1 MRRLGVPATAR
12 ASFYIYNAH
21 DDVDALI
28 DGTRQSERVVRLSL
42 EELYKE
48 VILDHY
54 RTPRNKG
61 RLDPHDVALER
72 NNPLCGDE
80 IELFLKFDGDAVEG
94 IAFEG
99 KGCSI
104 SQASASM
111 MTEKVKG
118 LDAKEAARARRVDQ
132 AHDGRRGG
140 GRPQR
145 PRRPRLAEGR
155 REVPGAHQVRPARL
169 EHPAKRPWTATAPL
183 IDRGF
188 AT

>member
-1 MRRLGVPATAR
+1 
-12 ASFYIYNAH
+12 
-21 DDVDALI
+21 
-28 DGTRQSERVVRLSL
+28 VVHLSL
-42 EELYKE
+42 DELYKE

-80 IELFLKFDGDAVEG
+80 IELFVKFDGDKVGG

-118 LDAKEAARARRVDQ
+118 LGAKDATELTESIKRMMAGEEEGDPKALGDLVSLKGVVKYPVRIKCALLGWNTLQEA
-132 AHDGRRGG
+132 
-140 GRPQR
+140 
-145 PRRPRLAEGR
+145 LEEGNHKP
-155 REVPGAHQVRPARL
+155 E
-169 EHPAKRPWTATAPL
+169 
-183 IDRGF
+183 
-188 AT
+188 

>member
-1 MRRLGVPATAR
+1 
-12 ASFYIYNAH
+12 
-21 DDVDALI
+21 
-28 DGTRQSERVVRLSL
+28 VVRLSL

-54 RTPRNKG
+54 RAPRNKG

-80 IELFLKFDGDAVEG
+80 IELYVKFNGDSVEG
-94 IAFEG
+94 VAFEG

-118 LDAKEAARARRVDQ
+118 LPVKDAIGVTESIKRMMAGEEEGDANTLGDLISLKGVVKYPVRIKCALLGWNTLLEA
-132 AHDGRRGG
+132 
-140 GRPQR
+140 
-145 PRRPRLAEGR
+145 
-155 REVPGAHQVRPARL
+155 L
-169 EHPAKRPWTATAPL
+169 EESES
-183 IDRGF
+183 
-188 AT
+188 

>member
-1 MRRLGVPATAR
+1 
-12 ASFYIYNAH
+12 
-21 DDVDALI
+21 
-28 DGTRQSERVVRLSL
+28 VVHLSL

-54 RTPRNKG
+54 RAPRNKG

-80 IELFLKFDGDAVEG
+80 IELYVKFDGETLEG

-118 LDAKEAARARRVDQ
+118 LPVKDAV
-132 AHDGRRGG
+132 G
-140 GRPQR
+140 
-145 PRRPRLAEGR
+145 LAESIKKMMAG
-155 REVPGAHQVRPARL
+155 EEEGDQKDLGDLISLKGVVKYPVRIKCALLGWNTLL
-169 EHPAKRPWTATAPL
+169 EAL
-183 IDRGF
+183 EESGS
-188 AT
+188 

>member
-1 MRRLGVPATAR
+1 M
-12 ASFYIYNAH
+12 
-21 DDVDALI
+21 
-28 DGTRQSERVVRLSL
+28 SL

-54 RTPRNKG
+54 RAPRNKG

-80 IELFLKFDGDAVEG
+80 IELFVNFDGDTVADVK
-94 IAFEG
+94 FDG

-118 LDAKEAARARRVDQ
+118 ASIKDAS
-132 AHDGRRGG
+132 G
-140 GRPQR
+140 
-145 PRRPRLAEGR
+145 LAESVKRLMAG
-155 REVPGAHQVRPARL
+155 EQEGDPKVLGDLVSLKGVVKYPVRIKCALLGWNTLL
-169 EHPAKRPWTATAPL
+169 EALEESRSAPQ
-183 IDRGF
+183 
-188 AT
+188 A

>member
-1 MRRLGVPATAR
+1 
-12 ASFYIYNAH
+12 
-21 DDVDALI
+21 
-28 DGTRQSERVVRLSL
+28 LSL

-61 RLDPHDVALER
+61 RLDPHDIALER

-80 IELFLKFDGDAVEG
+80 IELFVNFDGDSVGDLKFD
-94 IAFEG
+94 G

-118 LDAKEAARARRVDQ
+118 LNVKDASALAESIKRLMAGEEDGDPNKLGDLVSLKGVVKYPVRIKCALLGWNTLLEALEE
-132 AHDGRRGG
+132 
-140 GRPQR
+140 GRP
-145 PRRPRLAEGR
+145 A
-155 REVPGAHQVRPARL
+155 
-169 EHPAKRPWTATAPL
+169 
-183 IDRGF
+183 
-188 AT
+188 

>member
-1 MRRLGVPATAR
+1 M
-12 ASFYIYNAH
+12 
-21 DDVDALI
+21 
-28 DGTRQSERVVRLSL
+28 VRLSL

-54 RTPRNKG
+54 RAPRNKG

-80 IELFLKFDGDAVEG
+80 IELFVKFDGENVEG

-111 MTEKVKG
+111 MTEKIQGLSAKDATLVAESIKRMMAGEEEGDAEALGDLISLKGVVKYPVRIKCALLG
-118 LDAKEAARARRVDQ
+118 WNTLVEA
-132 AHDGRRGG
+132 
-140 GRPQR
+140 
-145 PRRPRLAEGR
+145 
-155 REVPGAHQVRPARL
+155 L
-169 EHPAKRPWTATAPL
+169 EESGKTS
-183 IDRGF
+183 
-188 AT
+188 

>member
-1 MRRLGVPATAR
+1 
-12 ASFYIYNAH
+12 
-21 DDVDALI
+21 
-28 DGTRQSERVVRLSL
+28 VVRLSL

-48 VILDHY
+48 VILDHF
-54 RTPRNKG
+54 RDPRNKG

-80 IELFLKFDGDAVEG
+80 IELFVRFDDEKVDG

-118 LDAKEAARARRVDQ
+118 LGTKEAIELTESIKRMM
-132 AHDGRRGG
+132 GG
-140 GRPQR
+140 EE
-145 PRRPRLAEGR
+145 EGNPKTLGDL
-155 REVPGAHQVRPARL
+155 VSLKGVVKYPVRIKCALLGWNTLQEAL
-169 EHPAKRPWTATAPL
+169 EEGNHS
-183 IDRGF
+183 GE
-188 AT
+188 

>member
-1 MRRLGVPATAR
+1 V
-12 ASFYIYNAH
+12 
-21 DDVDALI
+21 
-28 DGTRQSERVVRLSL
+28 SL
-42 EELYKE
+42 EDLYKE

-80 IELFLKFDGDAVEG
+80 IELFLKFDGENLQE
-94 IAFEG
+94 IAFDG

-118 LDAKEAARARRVDQ
+118 LSVKDAAELAATIKAMMAGESEGDPKALGDLVSLKGVVKYPVRIKCALLGWNTLVEAI
-132 AHDGRRGG
+132 
-140 GRPQR
+140 
-145 PRRPRLAEGR
+145 E
-155 REVPGAHQVRPARL
+155 ES
-169 EHPAKRPWTATAPL
+169 K
-183 IDRGF
+183 
-188 AT
+188 